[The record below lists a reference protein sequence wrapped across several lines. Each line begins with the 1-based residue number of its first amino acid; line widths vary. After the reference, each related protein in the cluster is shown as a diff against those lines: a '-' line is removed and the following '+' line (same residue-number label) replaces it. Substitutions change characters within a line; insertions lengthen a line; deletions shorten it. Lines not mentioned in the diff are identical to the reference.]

1 MKHYIKIVVIYLMR
15 ILSHVFYIFPV
26 KKNRI
31 LFSSFEGGNYG
42 CSPKYIFEYMYENYG
57 DSYEYVWCINDKNKI
72 PQKYNVLS
80 CSYLTLLYLFYL
92 LTSKVI
98 ISNQPIIPIISKK
111 KEQLFINTCHGGGA
125 YKKGGINA
133 TFVSKSDKLCMTYM
147 KNLRAGM
154 TNYVISSCHTYT
166 NIFSTEIEYNIEKSK
181 FLPIGMPRN
190 DLFFTSEKEELRK
203 KICNQLGIDES
214 KKIIL
219 YAPTY
224 RGSYRQTTHININLD
239 IQLLC
244 DTVQQS
250 FKETPIVLYRHHIA
264 DKGLIF
270 NDITNVVDVSDYQD
284 MQELLFI
291 TDIFITDYSSSVW
304 DFSLTGK
311 PGFLF
316 TPDLQEYQKETNFH
330 TPIELWPYP
339 YALTTK
345 ELCTNILK
353 YDANE
358 ALQKIKAHHSLLG
371 SYEKGSATEE
381 ICKIIKS
388 HLISK

>member
-1 MKHYIKIVVIYLMR
+1 MKHYAKIAVIYLLR
-15 ILSHVFYIFPV
+15 ILLHILYIFPV

-42 CSPKYIFEYMYENYG
+42 CSPKYIFEYMYKNYG
-57 DSYEYVWCINDKNKI
+57 NSYEYVWCINDINKI
-72 PQKYNVLS
+72 PKKYKVLS
-80 CSYLTLLYLFYL
+80 CCYLTFLHLFYL
-92 LTSKVI
+92 LTSRVI
-98 ISNQPIIPIISKK
+98 ISNQPIVPIVPKK

-125 YKKGGINA
+125 YKKGGVNA
-133 TFVSKSDKLCMTYM
+133 SFVSKPDKLCMTYM

-154 TNYVISSCHTYT
+154 TNYVISSCHAYT
-166 NIFSTEIEYNIEKSK
+166 DIFSTEIEYNIDKSR
-181 FLPIGMPRN
+181 FIQIGMPRN
-190 DLFFTSEKEELRK
+190 DLFFASRKGELRK
-203 KICNQLGIDES
+203 KICSQLNIDEE

-224 RGSYRQTTHININLD
+224 RGSYRKTTHISIDMNV
-239 IQLLC
+239 QSLC
-244 DTVQQS
+244 ETVKQRFGES
-250 FKETPIVLYRHHIA
+250 PIMLYRHHIA
-264 DKGLIF
+264 DKGVILEG
-270 NDITNVVDVSDYQD
+270 VVDVSDYQD

-304 DFSLTGK
+304 DYSLTGK

-316 TPDLQEYQKETNFH
+316 TPDLHEYQTETDFH

-339 YALTTK
+339 YALTTE
-345 ELCTNILK
+345 ELCANILK
-353 YDANE
+353 YDATE

-371 SYEKGSATEE
+371 SYEKGTATEE
-381 ICKIIKS
+381 ICKVIKN